1 MGFRSFLRRAA
12 GDAAQNNPSLPFEG
26 RWLGAAETEG
36 WALETGNPSGAARQ
50 LPLHRGAKELSA
62 MAAPHDDVTKRDLP
76 KALGRSLSFVWRYFF
91 SSPVMRVQK
100 RPVAMSQMRR
110 LSAGLTTTPPT
121 VMVWPLM
128 NSASS

>member
-1 MGFRSFLRRAA
+1 MKTSI
-12 GDAAQNNPSLPFEG
+12 PSLPFEG

-36 WALETGNPSGAARQ
+36 WVPETGNPSGAARQ
-50 LPLHRGAKELSA
+50 LPLHRGAKELST
-62 MAAPHDDVTKRDLP
+62 MAAPHAGAAKRDLP
-76 KALGRSLSFVWRYFF
+76 NALGRSLNFSDVYFF